1 MIPIRREQRPEEIR
15 RALEEAARRV
25 WGEERVAA
33 QQLALDTTADALWQ
47 VAQHPLDLH
56 DEEPE

>member
-1 MIPIRREQRPEEIR
+1 MIPIHREQQPEEVR
-15 RALEEAARRV
+15 RALEEAARRA

-33 QQLALDTTADALWQ
+33 QQLALDATADALWQ
-47 VAQHPLDLH
+47 VAQHPLDLG